1 MVYHHGPTVCCL
13 LIAYIYPIN
22 IQTQPR
28 MEVVNTPSP
37 KANADLELVN
47 KAKTGDQ
54 AAFGKLMSR
63 YKESVYYMILK
74 MVHNR
79 DDADDLT
86 MVAFSKAFHNLA
98 NYSADFAFSTWL
110 FRIATNNCIDFIRK
124 KKLLTTS
131 IDQSSQTEDG
141 ESAPIAVKDKSM
153 TPEESIIKDQRAI
166 KIREVIQTLSPKYK
180 QLIELRY
187 FEELSYEE
195 IAEQLDLPLG
205 TVKAQL
211 FRAKDL
217 LYNHMKATKDRY

>member
-1 MVYHHGPTVCCL
+1 
-13 LIAYIYPIN
+13 
-22 IQTQPR
+22 
-28 MEVVNTPSP
+28 MEVANTPNTPSP

-79 DDADDLT
+79 DDAEDLT

-124 KKLLTTS
+124 KKLQTTS

-211 FRAKDL
+211 FRAKDM
-217 LYNHMKATKDRY
+217 LYNHMKDTKDRY

>member
-1 MVYHHGPTVCCL
+1 
-13 LIAYIYPIN
+13 
-22 IQTQPR
+22 
-28 MEVVNTPSP
+28 MEVGNSTP

-47 KAKTGDQ
+47 KAKEGDQ
-54 AAFGKLMSR
+54 AAYAKLMAR
-63 YKESVYYMILK
+63 YRESVFYMILK

-86 MVAFSKAFHNLA
+86 IVAFSKAFHNLQ

-124 KKLLTTS
+124 KKLQTTS
-131 IDQSSQTEDG
+131 IDQTMPGSDDDST
-141 ESAPIAVKDKSM
+141 PITIRDKTM
-153 TPEESIIKDQRAI
+153 TPEEGLIKDQRAI
-166 KIREVIQTLSPKYK
+166 KIREVIQELSPKYR

-195 IAEQLDLPLG
+195 IAERLDLPLG

-211 FRAKDL
+211 FRAKDM
-217 LYNHMKATKDRY
+217 LYNHMKDTKDRY

>member
-1 MVYHHGPTVCCL
+1 
-13 LIAYIYPIN
+13 
-22 IQTQPR
+22 
-28 MEVVNTPSP
+28 
-37 KANADLELVN
+37 
-47 KAKTGDQ
+47 
-54 AAFGKLMSR
+54 MSR

-79 DDADDLT
+79 DDAEDLT

-124 KKLLTTS
+124 KKLQTTS

-166 KIREVIQTLSPKYK
+166 KIREVIQTLSPKYR

-195 IAEQLDLPLG
+195 IADQLDLPLG

-211 FRAKDL
+211 FRAKDM
-217 LYNHMKATKDRY
+217 LYNHMKSTKDRY

>member
-1 MVYHHGPTVCCL
+1 
-13 LIAYIYPIN
+13 
-22 IQTQPR
+22 
-28 MEVVNTPSP
+28 MEVENNPTPAPAPQPKVNP
-37 KANADLELVN
+37 DLDLVN

-54 AAFGKLMSR
+54 VAFGKLMAR

-86 MVAFSKAFHNLA
+86 MVAFSKAFNNLA

-124 KKLLTTS
+124 KKLQTTS
-131 IDQSSQTEDG
+131 IGQTSPTDDG
-141 ESAPIAVKDKSM
+141 ESVPIAVKDKSM
-153 TPEESIIKDQRAI
+153 TPEERIIKDQRAI
-166 KIREVIQTLSPKYK
+166 KIREVIQELSPKYK

-195 IAEQLDLPLG
+195 IAERCDLPLG

-211 FRAKDL
+211 FRAKDM
-217 LYNHMKATKDRY
+217 LYNLMKSTKDRY

>member
-1 MVYHHGPTVCCL
+1 
-13 LIAYIYPIN
+13 
-22 IQTQPR
+22 
-28 MEVVNTPSP
+28 MEVVNTPNTPSP

-124 KKLLTTS
+124 KKLQTTS

-211 FRAKDL
+211 FRAKDM
-217 LYNHMKATKDRY
+217 LYNHMKDTKDRY